1 MTYQADSDLEVDVVN
16 TSWHNAHGDLKLL
29 IERQFIL
36 LSTSEFLK
44 GYLIQL
50 QMWFFWVPE

>member
-29 IERQFIL
+29 IEHQFIL

-50 QMWFFWVPE
+50 QM